1 MKYNNPTANHLRPFL
16 INEIQMD
23 LSIVNASLKEL
34 GEMELKDDNLK
45 EIAKLKEEIC
55 KKLLELDDYIDNIKA
70 GGKSDVQ
77 SREERLCR

>member
-1 MKYNNPTANHLRPFL
+1 
-16 INEIQMD
+16 MD

-45 EIAKLKEEIC
+45 EIAKLKEEVC

>member
-1 MKYNNPTANHLRPFL
+1 MKKMRNNPTANHLRPFL
-16 INEIQMD
+16 YNHIKMD
-23 LSIVNASLKEL
+23 LDLVNASLKEL

-55 KKLLELDDYIDNIKA
+55 KKLLELDDYIDNIKV

-77 SREERLCR
+77 SREE

>member
-1 MKYNNPTANHLRPFL
+1 MKKYSNPTANHLRPFL
-16 INEIQMD
+16 INEMQAD

-34 GEMELKDDNLK
+34 GEMELADDTLK

-55 KKLLELDDYIDNIKA
+55 KKLLELDDYIDNIKI

-77 SREERLCR
+77 SREE

>member
-45 EIAKLKEEIC
+45 EIAKLKEKIC
-55 KKLLELDDYIDNIKA
+55 RKLLELDDYINNIKI

-77 SREERLCR
+77 SRKE

>member
-1 MKYNNPTANHLRPFL
+1 MKYNNPAANHLRPFL

-55 KKLLELDDYIDNIKA
+55 KKLLELDDYIDNIKV

-77 SREERLCR
+77 SREE

>member
-16 INEIQMD
+16 INEIKMD

-45 EIAKLKEEIC
+45 EIAKLKEEVC
-55 KKLLELDDYIDNIKA
+55 KKLLELDDYIDNIK
-70 GGKSDVQ
+70 GGNKNGQTYWSD
-77 SREERLCR
+77 